1 LRLTI
6 VRFFFRTILRLTLL
20 FGVNFSFS
28 LLPAKNLV
36 SDSVIRQTA
45 LNSVIKRYDQTMSE
59 NSHLYNGN
67 EFIDPFE
74 KKLLNGHAYYLT
86 DEWQNGFI
94 NYDKQFYPQAS
105 LKFDLFRNR
114 VLVEHPISHQEIEL
128 IPEKIDYFSIRN
140 KFFVRLQSPSIGFYA
155 RIYDGVVKIYAFY
168 YKTTQDNL
176 TTKTKTTE
184 FLDKQKLY
192 ILKDGMY
199 HLVSSKSSALSVF
212 SEKKNELKKMLSQEN
227 ISFSKNK
234 EYALKRMG
242 EFYDQLKR
250 TP

>member
-1 LRLTI
+1 M
-6 VRFFFRTILRLTLL
+6 
-20 FGVNFSFS
+20 
-28 LLPAKNLV
+28 P
-36 SDSVIRQTA
+36 DSVIRQTA
-45 LNSVIKRYDQTMSE
+45 LNSVIKRYDQTLSE

-67 EFIDPFE
+67 EFVDPFE

-94 NYDKQFYPQAS
+94 NYDKQFYPQAN

-114 VLVEHPISHQEIEL
+114 VLVEHPISHQQIEL
-128 IPEKIDYFSIRN
+128 IPEKIDYFSISD

-155 RIYDGVVKIYAFY
+155 RIYDGEVKIYAFY

-199 HLVSSKSSALSVF
+199 HLVSSKGSALSVF

-234 EYALKRMG
+234 EYALKRMS

-250 TP
+250 AP